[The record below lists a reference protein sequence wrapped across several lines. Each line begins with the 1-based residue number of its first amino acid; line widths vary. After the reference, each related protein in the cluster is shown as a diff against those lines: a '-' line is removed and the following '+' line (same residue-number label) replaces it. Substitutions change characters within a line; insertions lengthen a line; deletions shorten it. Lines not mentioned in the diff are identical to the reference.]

1 MIAPPIL
8 TNEEHRLAALHRTY
22 LLDTP
27 QEAAFDLITRLVARL
42 CGTKIAAISLVDRDR
57 QWFKSRYGFTLEE
70 TSRVISFCA
79 HAIEDTELFEI
90 PDASLDK
97 RFWDNPL
104 VVQAPKIR
112 FYVGVPL
119 YTADGYCLG
128 TLCAIDDRPQTLSDR
143 QRHHLLGLAKQVERH
158 IHWRTAFLAQYPDS
172 QTLVSLKEA
181 AHQGPH
187 CSLSVV

>member
-90 PDASLDK
+90 PDASQDK
-97 RFWDNPL
+97 RFWTIPSWFKRPRFVSMWVFL
-104 VVQAPKIR
+104 CIQPMVIVWVPFVRSMIAPKPFLTDSATIYW
-112 FYVGVPL
+112 FGKTSGTTYPL
-119 YTADGYCLG
+119 AHRVFG
-128 TLCAIDDRPQTLSDR
+128 P
-143 QRHHLLGLAKQVERH
+143 
-158 IHWRTAFLAQYPDS
+158 
-172 QTLVSLKEA
+172 VS
-181 AHQGPH
+181 
-187 CSLSVV
+187 

>member
-8 TNEEHRLAALHRTY
+8 PNEEYRLAALHRTY

-42 CGTKIAAISLVDRDR
+42 CHTKIAAISLVDRDR
-57 QWFKSRYGFTLEE
+57 QWFKSRHGFTLEE
-70 TSRVISFCA
+70 TPRIISFCA
-79 HAIEDTELFEI
+79 HAIQGTELFEI
-90 PDASLDK
+90 PDATQDE

-119 YTADGYCLG
+119 YTTDGYFLG
-128 TLCAIDDRPQTLSDR
+128 TLCAIDDRPQQLSDQ
-143 QRHHLLGLAKQVERH
+143 QRHHLRGLAKQVERH
-158 IHWRTAFLAQYPDS
+158 IHWRAAFLAQYPDA
-172 QTLVSLKEA
+172 QTSVYPKEVG
-181 AHQGPH
+181 QGPH